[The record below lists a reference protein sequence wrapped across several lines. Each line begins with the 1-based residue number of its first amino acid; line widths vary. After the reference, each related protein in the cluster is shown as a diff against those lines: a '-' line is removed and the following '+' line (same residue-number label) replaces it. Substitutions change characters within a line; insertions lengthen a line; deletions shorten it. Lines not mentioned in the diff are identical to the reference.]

1 MAALAAFGRRY
12 VPGWLPGRTDPTGLC
27 VAAVALVRGSG
38 EHTVYMTSFAFNQ
51 AVRAFESEPRG
62 EVIKRRSRF
71 RACRFEWQ
79 QQHERR
85 AEHRKEQR

>member
-1 MAALAAFGRRY
+1 
-12 VPGWLPGRTDPTGLC
+12 
-27 VAAVALVRGSG
+27 
-38 EHTVYMTSFAFNQ
+38 MTSFAFNQ

-62 EVIKRRSRF
+62 EVIKRRRRF